1 MCLSPFLPVGCTLQQ
16 LIRTSTKHAVVAAVV
31 ADNDEDGDEDE
42 GYADEDDRDEEDGD
56 EDGDEMVTRRL

>member
-31 ADNDEDGDEDE
+31 ADNDDGDEDE

>member
-31 ADNDEDGDEDE
+31 ADNDDGDEDE
-42 GYADEDDRDEEDGD
+42 GYADEDDRDEDD
-56 EDGDEMVTRRL
+56 DIEDGDEMATRRL